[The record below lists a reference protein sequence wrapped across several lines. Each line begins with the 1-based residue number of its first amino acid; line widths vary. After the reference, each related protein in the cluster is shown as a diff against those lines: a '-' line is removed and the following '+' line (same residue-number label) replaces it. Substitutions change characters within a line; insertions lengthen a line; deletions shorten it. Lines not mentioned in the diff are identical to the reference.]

1 MTKQTRHQTDIISY
15 WQCHRH
21 FAISTTFSKE
31 HRLIDCFVH
40 RSPAL
45 NSRFSVIAAFS
56 EEVQEPMLAWLQ
68 GWGHALHALQKK
80 RPIFIDFN
88 RHSAQPLAVIL

>member
-1 MTKQTRHQTDIISY
+1 
-15 WQCHRH
+15 
-21 FAISTTFSKE
+21 
-31 HRLIDCFVH
+31 
-40 RSPAL
+40 
-45 NSRFSVIAAFS
+45 
-56 EEVQEPMLAWLQ
+56 MLAWLQ